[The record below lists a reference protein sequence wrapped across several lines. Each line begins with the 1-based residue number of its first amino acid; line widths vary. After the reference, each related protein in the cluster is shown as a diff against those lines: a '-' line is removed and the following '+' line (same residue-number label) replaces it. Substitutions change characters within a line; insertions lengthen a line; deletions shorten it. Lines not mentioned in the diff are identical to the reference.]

1 MGVDGRAKRFLY
13 EDMTALLTE
22 KGCRLTDQRDT
33 ILKALLSFPLTF
45 SPMDLEK
52 LLMTTDPALGRATI
66 FRAIDLF
73 LEIGI
78 LEKIHRESG
87 DDVYLVGSVGHHHHL
102 ICRVCGEIRDIN
114 SCPFEE
120 SIHEIMRKEGYSE
133 GYHRI
138 EIEGICGVCKKI
150 SEKDTESGEGSLG
163 SHGGKVRQLH

>member
-1 MGVDGRAKRFLY
+1 VSNGRAKRFSY
-13 EDMTALLTE
+13 EDMTALLVTN
-22 KGCRLTDQRDT
+22 GCRLTDQRDT

-45 SPMDLEK
+45 SPMDLER
-52 LLMTTDPALGRATI
+52 LLLTTDPTLGRATI

-73 LEIGI
+73 LEMGI

-120 SIHEIMRKEGYSE
+120 GIHEIMRKEGYSE

-138 EIEGICGVCKKI
+138 EIEGICGVCKKV
-150 SEKDTESGEGSLG
+150 SEENSGDDEGSLRT
-163 SHGGKVRQLH
+163 HGGKVRQLH